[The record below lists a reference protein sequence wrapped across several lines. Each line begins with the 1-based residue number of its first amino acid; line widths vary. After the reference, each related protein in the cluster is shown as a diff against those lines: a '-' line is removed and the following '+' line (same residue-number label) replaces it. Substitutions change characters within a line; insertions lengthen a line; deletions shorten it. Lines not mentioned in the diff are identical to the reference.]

1 MVYYAQQHRKPPPS
15 GAKEERMKEEKWWNW
30 AGSGNDYYSR
40 QNRVDSGYIV
50 LGCVLAGIVWA
61 ASLVVAYAAGLVS

>member
-1 MVYYAQQHRKPPPS
+1 
-15 GAKEERMKEEKWWNW
+15 MKEEKWWNW

-50 LGCVLAGIVWA
+50 LGCVLAGIIWA
-61 ASLVVAYAAGLVS
+61 ASLVVAYAVGLVS